1 MTLALLMYFVHV
13 NAGIAFFYLLY
24 KWLCTRD
31 TFFAWRRGI
40 LLLFII
46 SAFVLPLPVNVFVMT
61 EYSEFLQLLK
71 KEIEYPQSVSDKGV
85 QGMVIVQFEVER
97 DGTPDRFKIIHSVS
111 PELDAEVLRA
121 FRLMS
126 HWKFATGKKRL
137 ANGRFTVPVT
147 FTQP

>member
-1 MTLALLMYFVHV
+1 MYFVHV
-13 NAGIAFFYLLY
+13 NAGLTFFYLFY
-24 KWLCTRD
+24 KWLCSRTC
-31 TFFAWRRGI
+31 RRGT

-97 DGTPDRFKIIHSVS
+97 DGTPDRFKSFILFLRSWMQKCCVHS
-111 PELDAEVLRA
+111 
-121 FRLMS
+121 
-126 HWKFATGKKRL
+126 G
-137 ANGRFTVPVT
+137 
-147 FTQP
+147 

>member
-1 MTLALLMYFVHV
+1 MAPALLMYFVHV

-31 TFFAWRRGI
+31 TFFTCRRGI
-40 LLLFII
+40 LLLSII

-85 QGMVIVQFEVER
+85 QGMVIVQSEVER
-97 DGTPDRFKIIHSVS
+97 DGTPDRFKSFI
-111 PELDAEVLRA
+111 LFLRSWMQKCCVH
-121 FRLMS
+121 F
-126 HWKFATGKKRL
+126 G
-137 ANGRFTVPVT
+137 
-147 FTQP
+147 

>member
-1 MTLALLMYFVHV
+1 MYFVHV
-13 NAGIAFFYLLY
+13 NAGLTFFYLFY
-24 KWLCTRD
+24 KWLCSRN
-31 TFFAWRRGI
+31 TFFACRRGI

-97 DGTPDRFKIIHSVS
+97 DGTPNRFKSFI
-111 PELDAEVLRA
+111 LFLRSW
-121 FRLMS
+121 MQKCCVYS
-126 HWKFATGKKRL
+126 G
-137 ANGRFTVPVT
+137 
-147 FTQP
+147 

>member
-1 MTLALLMYFVHV
+1 MAPALLMYFVHV

-31 TFFAWRRGI
+31 TFFTCRRGI
-40 LLLFII
+40 LLLSII

-97 DGTPDRFKIIHSVS
+97 DGTPNRFKSFILFLRSWMQKCCVHS
-111 PELDAEVLRA
+111 
-121 FRLMS
+121 
-126 HWKFATGKKRL
+126 G
-137 ANGRFTVPVT
+137 
-147 FTQP
+147 

>member
-13 NAGIAFFYLLY
+13 VHVNAGLTFFYLFY
-24 KWLCTRD
+24 KWLCSRN
-31 TFFAWRRGI
+31 TFFACRRGI

-97 DGTPDRFKIIHSVS
+97 DGTPDRFKSFI
-111 PELDAEVLRA
+111 LFLRSW
-121 FRLMS
+121 MQKCCVYS
-126 HWKFATGKKRL
+126 G
-137 ANGRFTVPVT
+137 
-147 FTQP
+147 

>member
-1 MTLALLMYFVHV
+1 MNLSQGLMYFVHV
-13 NAGIAFFYLLY
+13 NAGLTFFYLFY
-24 KWLCTRD
+24 KWLCSRN
-31 TFFAWRRGI
+31 TFFACRRGI

-97 DGTPDRFKIIHSVS
+97 DGTPGSFKSFI
-111 PELDAEVLRA
+111 LFLRSWMQKCCVH
-121 FRLMS
+121 F
-126 HWKFATGKKRL
+126 G
-137 ANGRFTVPVT
+137 
-147 FTQP
+147 